1 MEKHYVSVRNLTKS
15 FGDRRVVDDL
25 SFDVRKGEVFALL
38 GHNGAGKSTTIDLI
52 LGLKAPDGGSAR
64 ILEMDAAKNRK
75 QVFERVGVQLQYTQ
89 YQNSITVEEACIEYA
104 SLYAAPAD
112 YPHLLDQFGL
122 GSLRKSFV
130 SKLSGG
136 ERQKLSVVLA
146 LIGKPEIVFLD
157 ELTTGL
163 DVVARREVWRTLKQL
178 KEQGLTIFLT
188 THYMEEAEALCD
200 RVCIIKSG
208 KKVAEGT
215 IDEVVKASGQND
227 LENAYLFFMGEE
239 DLLA

>member
-1 MEKHYVSVRNLTKS
+1 MNEPAVSVRNLTKS
-15 FGDRRVVDDL
+15 FSGRRVVDDL
-25 SFDVRKGEVFALL
+25 SFDVQKGEVFAVL

-52 LGLKAPDGGSAR
+52 LGLKTPDGGSAK
-64 ILEMDAAKNRK
+64 ILGMDAAQNRK
-75 QVFERVGVQLQYTQ
+75 QVFERVGVQLQHTQ
-89 YQNSITVEEACIEYA
+89 YQTNITVEEACIEYA
-104 SLYAAPAD
+104 SLYADPAD
-112 YPHLLDQFGL
+112 YPKLLEQFGL
-122 GSLRKSFV
+122 GTLRKNFV

-178 KEQGLTIFLT
+178 ESQGLTIFLT

-215 IDEVVKASGQND
+215 IDEVIAVSGQND
-227 LENAYLFFMGEE
+227 LEDAYLFFMGEE
-239 DLLA
+239 ELL

>member
-1 MEKHYVSVRNLTKS
+1 MNEPAVSVRNLTKS
-15 FGDRRVVDDL
+15 FSGRRVVDDL
-25 SFDVRKGEVFALL
+25 SFDVQKGEVFALL

-52 LGLKAPDGGSAR
+52 LGLKTPDGGNAK
-64 ILEMDAAKNRK
+64 ILRMDAAQNRK
-75 QVFERVGVQLQYTQ
+75 QVFERVGVQLQHTQ
-89 YQNSITVEEACIEYA
+89 YQTNITVEEACIEYA
-104 SLYAAPAD
+104 SLYADPAD
-112 YPHLLDQFGL
+112 YPKLLEQFGL
-122 GSLRKSFV
+122 GTLRKNSV

-178 KEQGLTIFLT
+178 ESQGLTIFLT

-215 IDEVVKASGQND
+215 IDEVIAVSGQND
-227 LENAYLFFMGEE
+227 LEDAYLFFMGEE
-239 DLLA
+239 ELL

>member
-1 MEKHYVSVRNLTKS
+1 MNEPAVSVRNLTKS
-15 FGDRRVVDDL
+15 FSGRRVVDDL
-25 SFDVRKGEVFALL
+25 SFDVQKGEVFALL

-52 LGLKAPDGGSAR
+52 LGLKTPDGGSAK
-64 ILEMDAAKNRK
+64 ILRMDAAQNRK
-75 QVFERVGVQLQYTQ
+75 QVFERVGVQLQHTQ
-89 YQNSITVEEACIEYA
+89 YQTNITVEEACIEYA
-104 SLYAAPAD
+104 SLYADPAD
-112 YPHLLDQFGL
+112 YPKLLEQFRL
-122 GSLRKSFV
+122 GTLRKNFV

-178 KEQGLTIFLT
+178 ESQGLTIFLT

-215 IDEVVKASGQND
+215 IDEVIAVSGQND
-227 LENAYLFFMGEE
+227 LEDAYLFFMGEE
-239 DLLA
+239 ELL

>member
-1 MEKHYVSVRNLTKS
+1 MEEQNICVRHLSKS
-15 FGDRRVVDDL
+15 FGNRKVVDDL
-25 SFDVRKGEVFALL
+25 SFEVKRGEVFALL

-52 LGLKAPDGGSAR
+52 LGLKTQDEGDAR
-64 ILEMDAAKNRK
+64 IFGMDAAKHRK
-75 QVFERVGVQLQYTQ
+75 KVFERVGVQLQHTQ
-89 YQNSITVEEACIEYA
+89 YQNNITVEEACIEYA
-104 SLYAAPAD
+104 SLYTDPAD
-112 YPHLLDQFGL
+112 YPSLLDQFGL

-163 DVVARREVWRTLKQL
+163 DVAARREVWRTLHHL

-200 RVCIIKSG
+200 RVCIMKAG

-215 IDEVVKASGQND
+215 VHEVVEASGRKN
-227 LENAYLFFMGEE
+227 LEEAYLFFMGEE
-239 DLLA
+239 ELL

>member
-1 MEKHYVSVRNLTKS
+1 MGEQCIRVRNLTKS
-15 FGDRRVVDDL
+15 FGSRKVVDDL
-25 SFDVRKGEVFALL
+25 SFDVKKGEVFALL

-52 LGLKAPDGGSAR
+52 LGLKKPDGGTAE
-64 ILEMDAAKNRK
+64 ILGMNAAKHRK
-75 QVFERVGVQLQYTQ
+75 KVFERVGVQLQHTQ

-104 SLYAAPAD
+104 SLYADPAD
-112 YPHLLDQFGL
+112 YPALLEQFGL
-122 GSLRKSFV
+122 DSLIKSFV

-146 LIGKPEIVFLD
+146 LIGKPEVVFLD

-163 DVVARREVWRTLKQL
+163 DVVARHEVWNTLKQL

-188 THYMEEAEALCD
+188 THYMEEAKALCD
-200 RVCIIKSG
+200 RICIIKSG
-208 KKVAEGT
+208 KKIIEGT
-215 IDEVVKASGQND
+215 IQEVVAASGRNH

-239 DLLA
+239 DLL

>member
-1 MEKHYVSVRNLTKS
+1 MNEPSVSVRNLTKS
-15 FGDRRVVDDL
+15 FAGRRVVDAL
-25 SFDVRKGEVFALL
+25 SFDVQKGEVFALL

-52 LGLKAPDGGSAR
+52 LGLKAPDGGSAK
-64 ILEMDAAKNRK
+64 ILGMDAAKNRK
-75 QVFERVGVQLQYTQ
+75 QVFERVGVQLQHTQ
-89 YQNSITVEEACIEYA
+89 YQPNITVEEACIEYA
-104 SLYAAPAD
+104 SLYDAPAD
-112 YPHLLDQFGL
+112 YPALLEQFGL
-122 GSLRKSFV
+122 GTLRKSFV

-146 LIGKPEIVFLD
+146 LIGSPELVFLD

-178 KEQGLTIFLT
+178 ESQGLTIFLT

-215 IDEVVKASGQND
+215 IDEVIAVSGQND
-227 LENAYLFFMGEE
+227 LEDAYLFFMGEE
-239 DLLA
+239 ELL

>member
-1 MEKHYVSVRNLTKS
+1 MDEPSVSVRNLTKS
-15 FGDRRVVDDL
+15 FSGRRVVDDL
-25 SFDVRKGEVFALL
+25 SFDVQKGEVFALL

-52 LGLKAPDGGSAR
+52 LGLKAPEVGSAR
-64 ILEMDAAKNRK
+64 ILGMDAAKNRK
-75 QVFERVGVQLQYTQ
+75 QVFERVGVQLQNTQ
-89 YQNSITVEEACIEYA
+89 YQPNITVEEACIEYA

-112 YPHLLDQFGL
+112 YPQLLEQFGL
-122 GSLRKSFV
+122 GTLRRNFV

-146 LIGKPEIVFLD
+146 LIGAPEIVFLD

-200 RVCIIKSG
+200 RVCIIRSG

-215 IDEVVKASGQND
+215 IDEVIAASGQKN
-227 LENAYLFFMGEE
+227 LEDAYLFFMGEE
-239 DLLA
+239 ELL

>member
-1 MEKHYVSVRNLTKS
+1 MNEPAVSVRNLTKS
-15 FGDRRVVDDL
+15 FSGRRVVDDL
-25 SFDVRKGEVFALL
+25 SFDVQKGEVFALL

-52 LGLKAPDGGSAR
+52 LGLKTPDGGSAK
-64 ILEMDAAKNRK
+64 ILGMDAAQNRK
-75 QVFERVGVQLQYTQ
+75 QVVERVGVQLQHTQ
-89 YQNSITVEEACIEYA
+89 YQTNSTVEEACIEYA
-104 SLYAAPAD
+104 SLYADPAD
-112 YPHLLDQFGL
+112 YPKLLEQFGL
-122 GSLRKSFV
+122 GTLRKNFV

-178 KEQGLTIFLT
+178 ESQGLTIFLT

-215 IDEVVKASGQND
+215 IDEVIAVSGQND
-227 LENAYLFFMGEE
+227 LEDAYLFFMGEE
-239 DLLA
+239 ELL

>member
-1 MEKHYVSVRNLTKS
+1 MNEPSVSVRNLTKS
-15 FGDRRVVDDL
+15 FANRTVVDDL

-52 LGLKAPDGGSAR
+52 LGLKTPDGGTAK
-64 ILEMDAAKNRK
+64 ILGMDAAKNRK
-75 QVFERVGVQLQYTQ
+75 QVFERVGVQLQHTQ
-89 YQNSITVEEACIEYA
+89 YQPNITVEEACVEYA
-104 SLYAAPAD
+104 SLYADPAD
-112 YPHLLDQFGL
+112 YQKLLDGFGL
-122 GSLRKSFV
+122 AALRRSFV

-178 KEQGLTIFLT
+178 KSQGLTIFLT

-208 KKVAEGT
+208 RKVAEGT
-215 IDEVVKASGQND
+215 IDEVIAASGQKN
-227 LENAYLFFMGEE
+227 LEDAYLFFMGEE
-239 DLLA
+239 ELL

>member
-1 MEKHYVSVRNLTKS
+1 MTEPSVSVRNLTKS
-15 FGDRRVVDDL
+15 FSGRRVVDGL
-25 SFDVRKGEVFALL
+25 SFDVQKGEVFALL

-52 LGLKAPDGGSAR
+52 LGLKTPDGGSAK
-64 ILEMDAAKNRK
+64 LLGMDAAKNRK
-75 QVFERVGVQLQYTQ
+75 QVFERVGVQLQHTQ
-89 YQNSITVEEACIEYA
+89 YQPNITVEEACIEYA
-104 SLYAAPAD
+104 SLYDAPAD
-112 YPHLLDQFGL
+112 YPALLEQFGL
-122 GSLRKSFV
+122 GTLRKSFV

-146 LIGKPEIVFLD
+146 LIGIPELVFLD

-178 KEQGLTIFLT
+178 KERGLTIFLT

-208 KKVAEGT
+208 KKVTEGT
-215 IDEVVKASGQND
+215 IDEVITASGQKN
-227 LENAYLFFMGEE
+227 LEDAYLFFMGEE
-239 DLLA
+239 ELL

>member
-1 MEKHYVSVRNLTKS
+1 MNEPAVSVRNLTKS
-15 FGDRRVVDDL
+15 FSGRRVVDDL
-25 SFDVRKGEVFALL
+25 SFDVQKGEVFALL

-52 LGLKAPDGGSAR
+52 LGLKTPDGGSAK
-64 ILEMDAAKNRK
+64 ILGMDAAQNRK
-75 QVFERVGVQLQYTQ
+75 QVFERVGVQLQHTQ
-89 YQNSITVEEACIEYA
+89 YQTNITVEEACIEYA
-104 SLYAAPAD
+104 SLYADPAD
-112 YPHLLDQFGL
+112 YPKLLEQFGL
-122 GSLRKSFV
+122 GTLRKNFV

-178 KEQGLTIFLT
+178 ESQGLTIFLT
-188 THYMEEAEALCD
+188 THHMEEAEAFGD
-200 RVCIIKSG
+200 RVCIKKKK

-215 IDEVVKASGQND
+215 IDEVIAVSGQND
-227 LENAYLFFMGEE
+227 LEDAYLFFMGEE
-239 DLLA
+239 ELL

>member
-1 MEKHYVSVRNLTKS
+1 MNEPAVSVRNLTKS
-15 FGDRRVVDDL
+15 FSGRRVVDDL
-25 SFDVRKGEVFALL
+25 SFDVQKGEVFALL

-52 LGLKAPDGGSAR
+52 LGLKAPERGSAK
-64 ILEMDAAKNRK
+64 ILGMDAAKNRK
-75 QVFERVGVQLQYTQ
+75 QVFERVGVQLQNTR
-89 YQNSITVEEACIEYA
+89 YQPNITVEEACIEYA
-104 SLYAAPAD
+104 SLYADPAN
-112 YPHLLDQFGL
+112 YPKLLERFGL
-122 GSLRKSFV
+122 GTLRKSFV

-146 LIGKPEIVFLD
+146 LIGSPEIVFLD

-163 DVVARREVWRTLKQL
+163 DVAARREVWRTLKQL
-178 KEQGLTIFLT
+178 KDQGLTIFLT

-208 KKVAEGT
+208 KKVTEGT
-215 IDEVVKASGQND
+215 IDEVISASGQKN

-239 DLLA
+239 ELF

>member
-1 MEKHYVSVRNLTKS
+1 MNEPAVSVRNLTKS
-15 FGDRRVVDDL
+15 FSGRRVVDDL
-25 SFDVRKGEVFALL
+25 SFDVQKGEVFALL

-52 LGLKAPDGGSAR
+52 LGLKTPDGGSAK
-64 ILEMDAAKNRK
+64 ILGMDAAQNRK
-75 QVFERVGVQLQYTQ
+75 QVFERVGVQLQHTQ
-89 YQNSITVEEACIEYA
+89 YQTNITVEEACIEYA
-104 SLYAAPAD
+104 SLYADPAD
-112 YPHLLDQFGL
+112 YHRLLDGFGL
-122 GSLRKSFV
+122 DARRKSFV

-178 KEQGLTIFLT
+178 KGQGLTIFLT

-200 RVCIIKSG
+200 RVCILKSG
-208 KKVAEGT
+208 KKIAEGT
-215 IDEVVKASGQND
+215 IVEVVAASGQQN
-227 LENAYLFFMGEE
+227 LEEAYLFVMGEE
-239 DLLA
+239 ELL